1 MKPLAIAGGFFYFAG
16 KMDGKSPDVFAVE
29 GCSSGEAML
38 TLVQPHLL
46 TDPCEIYQPFSSNP
60 IHPAANGPILEQELD
75 IIARH

>member
-1 MKPLAIAGGFFYFAG
+1 
-16 KMDGKSPDVFAVE
+16 MDGKGPDVFAVE
-29 GCSSGEAML
+29 GCSSGEAVL

-46 TDPCEIYQPFSSNP
+46 TDPARSINLFSSNP